1 MTRTIAM
8 RQKELNRKT
17 TIEQAVEGRITQKKG
32 AEKAGISERHFRLAA
47 QEVVL

>member
-1 MTRTIAM
+1 MTKKIAIS
-8 RQKELNRKT
+8 QEELNRKT
-17 TIEQAVEGRITQKKG
+17 IIEQAVERRITQKKG